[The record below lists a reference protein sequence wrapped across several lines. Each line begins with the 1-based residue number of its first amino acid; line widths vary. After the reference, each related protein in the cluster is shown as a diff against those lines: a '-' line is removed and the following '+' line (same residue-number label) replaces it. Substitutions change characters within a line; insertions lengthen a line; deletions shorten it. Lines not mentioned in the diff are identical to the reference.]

1 MPIDPPL
8 HSAGRGMV
16 SVASE
21 PRVKRVW
28 RFQFLLPRQF
38 DGRAIVAVSNGGL
51 PW

>member
-28 RFQFLLPRQF
+28 RFSLPCR
-38 DGRAIVAVSNGGL
+38 RATAAPEVDWS
-51 PW
+51 